1 VGREESKLVPSTGNE
16 TGATDEHM
24 TTKRAAK

>member
-1 VGREESKLVPSTGNE
+1 VPSTGNE